1 MAAPGPLEKRR
12 DPYMQVELGA
22 SARAQMKQVI
32 DAVKQYTGFQEETRD
47 QSSSRHK
54 LLAQMQARSNAPSS
68 GIPAYA
74 NWFGEIRN
82 RVTEYTS
89 IDIVE
94 TFGTDNNDGEYRQLT
109 ITMTSRMDVGGTRGD
124 DIMSVVDL
132 SGSPPAAP
140 AAPAV
145 PAVPS
150 VTIHIRQYPEE
161 PWGVMWSGYGP
172 DAGRLEGA
180 GASKDSSSSSS
191 SSNRCKDYGIQLR
204 W

>member
-1 MAAPGPLEKRR
+1 MAAPGPLKKRK
-12 DPYMQVELGA
+12 DPWMQVELGA
-22 SARAQMKQVI
+22 RARAQIKQVI

-54 LLAQMQARSNAPSS
+54 DLAQMQARSDAPSS

-74 NWFGEIRN
+74 NWLDEIHH
-82 RVTEYTS
+82 RVDEYTR
-89 IDIVE
+89 IRILE
-94 TFGTDNNDGEYRQLT
+94 TLGTDSNGVDYRQLE
-109 ITMTSRMDVGGTRGD
+109 ITMTRHMDAGGKTGD
-124 DIMSVVDL
+124 NVMTVVDL
-132 SGSPPAAP
+132 SGSPSAAPAAP
-140 AAPAV
+140 AAPV
-145 PAVPS
+145 VPS
-150 VTIHIRQYPEE
+150 VTIHIRQYPNT

-191 SSNRCKDYGIQLR
+191 SSCKDYGIQLR